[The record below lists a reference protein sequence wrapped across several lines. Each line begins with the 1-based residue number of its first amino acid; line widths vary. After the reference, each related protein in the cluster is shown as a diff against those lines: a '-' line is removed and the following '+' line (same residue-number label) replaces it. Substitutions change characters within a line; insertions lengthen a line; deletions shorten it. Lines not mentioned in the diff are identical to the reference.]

1 MALIASSCVGLAAT
15 DFVVESIFDLRLGM
29 ADAVSVMGEAIT
41 SVGGFVS
48 IDVSE
53 RSDVV
58 DRELLVVNEPEFVF
72 Q

>member
-15 DFVVESIFDLRLGM
+15 DFVVESIFDLRLVM
-29 ADAVSVMGEAIT
+29 AGAVSVMGEAIT

-48 IDVSE
+48 IDVSN

-58 DRELLVVNEPEFVF
+58 DREWPIVNEPEFVF

>member
-1 MALIASSCVGLAAT
+1 
-15 DFVVESIFDLRLGM
+15 M

-48 IDVSE
+48 IDVSD

-58 DRELLVVNEPEFVF
+58 DRESLIVNEQEFVF